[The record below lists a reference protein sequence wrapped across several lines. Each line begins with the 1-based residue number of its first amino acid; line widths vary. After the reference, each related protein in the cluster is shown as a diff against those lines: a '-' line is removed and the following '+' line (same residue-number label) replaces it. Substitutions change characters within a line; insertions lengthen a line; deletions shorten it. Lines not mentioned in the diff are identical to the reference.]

1 MFSIY
6 PWVKR
11 ITDFGQTSFE
21 CQCAKRLKKKV
32 METSVF
38 VIVSPSHTQMHPQS
52 KKKISQDFYTF
63 TKIIPY

>member
-11 ITDFGQTSFE
+11 ITDFGQTTFE
-21 CQCAKRLKKKV
+21 FQCAKRLKKKV

-38 VIVSPSHTQMHPQS
+38 VTSLPHTHTNAS
-52 KKKISQDFYTF
+52 AE
-63 TKIIPY
+63 